1 MEWRTRIGRWG
12 AAPLPGETWMRWT
25 FLALFALAALLRFWR
40 LWYMPYMHDEL
51 SALVR
56 LYPSLWDTIATGVAR
71 QDTHPPGVQV
81 FEWLWTRLFGSSEL
95 SVKLPFVLLGLAALA
110 LLYRTAMAWTSAT
123 TALLLTALMAT
134 LQYSVLYGQLARPYA
149 AGLFTT
155 ALFADQLTRWLAR
168 PQRRHLLWM
177 GVAALLSAYTHHF
190 ALLLVGL
197 MGLSGLLLAPAP
209 QRRAYL
215 GMGALVLLGYLPN
228 VPIFLAQLQQGGLDA
243 WLAPPDRWWLLDHAR
258 WVLHY
263 SWWLALPVLALV
275 LWALL
280 RMAAARSHSHLAA
293 LLPALP
299 LLLFWGVA
307 PMAIGL
313 GYSIWRAPVVQHSV
327 LLFSFPYLLMALLLG
342 LGELGRTRTVVL
354 SATLAVLATATLV
367 GTRQHYSLLY
377 HSKYERMLRTGM
389 EVLATFGPQRA
400 AVLLDAPKDQLDF
413 YFAHWKLD
421 PARLPHTRLREPGF
435 SPGALDSLLTGMRH
449 DVVVYGQSNG
459 APSEQLA
466 RIQLY
471 YPQVVE
477 RVDLAEGQVW
487 VLSRQRDNSPAED
500 RIYLAGACP
509 TCTPEPGWDIHQD
522 MDQLVLAPDQQQC
535 WYFGGREFGAA
546 VRMGL
551 DTIATASQDQVEIR
565 ARIFVP
571 AEARNVALVVQLEHA
586 DSTVFYRTAELHDLR
601 WSRMPQ
607 LVTLIVAARPGDAHL
622 RGQSVEL
629 MSYLHNREKS
639 DVCLLGMDVLLRPA
653 NPVVYGITGPIEG
666 EWEFR
671 PE

>member
-25 FLALFALAALLRFWR
+25 FMALLALAALLRFWR
-40 LWYMPYMHDEL
+40 LWDMPYMHDEL

-56 LYPSLWDTIATGVAR
+56 LYPSLWDTIRTGVAQ

-81 FEWLWTRLFGSSEL
+81 FEWLWMRLLGTSEFA
-95 SVKLPFVLLGLAALA
+95 VKLPFVLMGLGALM

-123 TALLLTALMAT
+123 TALLVTALLAT

-155 ALFADQLTRWLAR
+155 ALFTDQLTRWLAR

-177 GVAALLSAYTHHF
+177 GVAAMLSAYTHHF

-197 MGLSGLLLAPAP
+197 MGLSGLLLAAPA
-209 QRRAYL
+209 QRRPYL
-215 GMGALVLLGYLPN
+215 IMAALVLLGYLPN
-228 VPIFLAQLQQGGLDA
+228 VPIFLAQLEQGGLDA
-243 WLAPPDRWWLLDHAR
+243 WLAPPNRWWLLDHAR

-263 SWWLALPVLALV
+263 SWSLAAPVLALV

-280 RMAAARSHSHLAA
+280 RMAAARSYAQRST

-307 PMAIGL
+307 PMVIGL
-313 GYSIWRAPVVQHSV
+313 AYSVWRAPVVQHSV

-354 SATLAVLATATLV
+354 SATLTVLATATLV

-377 HSKYERMLRTGM
+377 NSKYEHMLRTGM
-389 EVLATFGPQRA
+389 DVLATFGPQRA

-413 YFAHWKLD
+413 YFAHWNLA
-421 PARLPHTRLREPGF
+421 PERLPHTRLRDPGF
-435 SPGALDSLLTGMRH
+435 SPGALDSLLGNMQQ
-449 DVVVYGQSNG
+449 DVVVYGESNG
-459 APSEQLA
+459 APREQLA
-466 RIQLY
+466 RIQLR

-487 VLSRQRDNSPAED
+487 VLSSARENSPAED

-509 TCTPEPGWDIHQD
+509 TCTPESGWDIHQD
-522 MDQLVLAPDQQQC
+522 LPLRVVGANEQQC
-535 WYFGGREFGAA
+535 WDFTGREFGTA

-551 DTIATASQDQVEIR
+551 DTLATASQDQVEIR
-565 ARIFVP
+565 ARLFVP
-571 AEARNVALVVQLEHA
+571 AEARNVALVVELKHA
-586 DSTVFYRTAELHDLR
+586 DSTLFYRTAELDDLR
-601 WSRMPQ
+601 WSAMPQ
-607 LVTLIVAARPGDAHL
+607 LVTLIVATRPGDAHL
-622 RGQSVEL
+622 RGQSLEL
-629 MSYLHNREKS
+629 MSYLHNRDKNG
-639 DVCLLGMDVLLRPA
+639 VCLLGMDVLLRPA

-666 EWEFR
+666 VWVHR
-671 PE
+671 PQ

>member
-12 AAPLPGETWMRWT
+12 KALLPGEAWMRWT
-25 FLALFALAALLRFWR
+25 FLALLALAAVLRFWR
-40 LWYMPYMHDEL
+40 LWDMPYMHDEL

-56 LYPSLWDTIATGVAR
+56 LYPSLWETIRTGVAQ

-81 FEWLWTRLFGSSEL
+81 FEWLWTRLFGSSEPA
-95 SVKLPFVLLGLAALA
+95 VKLPFVLLGLAALP

-155 ALFADQLTRWLAR
+155 ALFADQLTRWLAQ

-190 ALLLVGL
+190 ALLLAGL
-197 MGLSGLLLAPAP
+197 MGLSGLLLAAAP

-215 GMGALVLLGYLPN
+215 VMGALVLLGYLPN

-280 RMAAARSHSHLAA
+280 RLASARTYTSGGT

-299 LLLFWGVA
+299 LLLLWGLA

-313 GYSIWRAPVVQHSV
+313 AYSVWRAPVVQHSV

-354 SATLAVLATATLV
+354 SALLAVLATGTLV

-377 HSKYERMLRTGM
+377 HSKYERMLYTGM
-389 EVLATFGPQRA
+389 EAMAALGPERVT
-400 AVLLDAPKDQLDF
+400 VLLDAPKDQLDF
-413 YFAHWKLD
+413 YFAHWNLA
-421 PARLPHTRLREPGF
+421 PERLPHTRLRDPAY
-435 SPGALDSLLTGMRH
+435 SPGALDSLLSTLHQR
-449 DVVVYGQSNG
+449 VLVYGQSNG

-471 YPQVVE
+471 FPHLVE
-477 RVDLAEGQVW
+477 RMDLAEGQVFL
-487 VLSRQRDNSPAED
+487 LSRAREVSPQED
-500 RIYLAGACP
+500 RLYLAGACP
-509 TCTPEPGWDIHQD
+509 TCSPEPGWDIHQD
-522 MDQLVLAPDQQQC
+522 MEVHVQAPDSQQC
-535 WYFGGREFGAA
+535 WNFAGREFGAA

-551 DTIATASQDQVEIR
+551 DTLVTASQDQVEIR
-565 ARIFVP
+565 ARLYVP
-571 AEARNVALVVQLEHA
+571 AEARNVGLVVELKHA
-586 DSTVFYRTAELHDLR
+586 DSTVFYRTAELDALR
-601 WSRMPQ
+601 WNGMGDELT
-607 LVTLIVAARPGDAHL
+607 LVVATRPGDARL
-622 RGQSVEL
+622 RNASLEL
-629 MSYLHNREKS
+629 VTYLHNREKS
-639 DVCLLGMDVLLRPA
+639 AVCLLGMDVQLRSS

-666 EWEFR
+666 RWVYR